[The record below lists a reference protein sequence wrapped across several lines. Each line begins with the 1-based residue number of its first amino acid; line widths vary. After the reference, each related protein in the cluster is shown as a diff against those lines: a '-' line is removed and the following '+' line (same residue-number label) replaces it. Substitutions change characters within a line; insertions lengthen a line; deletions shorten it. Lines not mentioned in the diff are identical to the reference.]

1 MQLDVIRN
9 VTSATIASPPATFY
23 FRWNSMNFSGWAI
36 CCEGPITFL
45 IQLIIQ
51 LKGSFRLSQETV
63 ECSDGSILEIR
74 TEIAF
79 YGIRTTQ
86 FTSIICDAIDKDF

>member
-1 MQLDVIRN
+1 
-9 VTSATIASPPATFY
+9 
-23 FRWNSMNFSGWAI
+23 MNFSGWAI

-51 LKGSFRLSQETV
+51 LKSSFRLSQETV
-63 ECSDGSILEIR
+63 ECSEAGNDGSILEIR

-79 YGIRTTQ
+79 YGIRPTQ